1 MRTLL
6 ASLCVL
12 GAAAAGVPAGYT
24 AVPDKASA
32 DVSTL
37 VYTASG
43 SDWDVTSGKVA
54 HILFAAKDTASGIY
68 AAQTTIQELSAP
80 AHREAFGLF
89 IGGKDLNDPAKR
101 TYTYFVVA
109 GTGEY
114 LVKVMK
120 GTETTTISDWKSS
133 PDIPKLGAD
142 GKATY
147 ALKVHVAANAMHF
160 YVNGKLIAEV
170 PKTGAPTDGVAGLR
184 INHKLHLL
192 VTPLTV
198 AK

>member
-6 ASLCVL
+6 ASLL
-12 GAAAAGVPAGYT
+12 ALAAAAAGVPTGYT
-24 AVPDKASA
+24 VVPDKASA
-32 DVSTL
+32 DMSTL
-37 VYTASG
+37 VYTAAG

-54 HILFAAKDTASGIY
+54 HIIFAAKDSARGMY
-68 AAQTTIQELSAP
+68 AVTSTIQELAAP

-109 GTGEY
+109 HTGEY

-120 GTETTTISDWKSS
+120 GSETTTISDWKASA
-133 PDIPKLGAD
+133 DIPKEGAD
-142 GKATY
+142 GKAAY
-147 ALKVHVAANAMHF
+147 ALKVHVAANAMRF

-170 PKTGAPTDGVAGLR
+170 PKTGAPTDGIAGLR
-184 INHKLHLL
+184 INHNLHLM
-192 VTPLTV
+192 VTPLAV
-198 AK
+198 SK